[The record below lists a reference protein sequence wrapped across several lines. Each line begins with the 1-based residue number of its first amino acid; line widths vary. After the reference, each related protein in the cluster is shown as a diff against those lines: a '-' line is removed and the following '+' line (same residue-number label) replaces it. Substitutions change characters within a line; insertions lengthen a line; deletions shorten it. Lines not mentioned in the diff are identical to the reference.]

1 MEGKYYA
8 AHMILYFFL
17 CRFSAIGVVSFGVEC
32 PSYGVYARVTK
43 VKNWIQFIAEGAVD
57 SNCNQ
62 EVPYQPGG
70 YVSIQRCPSGL
81 QSFNSAD
88 TVL

>member
-1 MEGKYYA
+1 M
-8 AHMILYFFL
+8 
-17 CRFSAIGVVSFGVEC
+17 SFGVEC

-88 TVL
+88 AVADIAYLIAFYYLIILKYYLQRC